1 MEKKQKYD
9 KNRILKLEAKGRI
22 FAALGAMIL
31 LSILINTMIGWFERP
46 EELHSRE
53 EQKENAYDPEAFFLD
68 EKGRLCYE
76 DKNWTSYI
84 CADVS
89 SYQNQVDWRQ
99 VAADGVEFAM
109 IRLGYRGYSSGQLNL
124 DPCYEQNVKGAR
136 DAGLHVGV
144 YFFSQAKDTAEA
156 VEEAQYV
163 LYEIKDFFVTMPVVF
178 DMEEVTDN
186 DRIKDLTDEDRT
198 EIAAA
203 FCRTIRDAGYI
214 PMVYGSENWL
224 SGKILMQDLQD
235 DFIFWLASYHE
246 VSVSTDF
253 PFVFDYW
260 QYYNRTEIPGIDTET
275 DINIHFIRKSE

>member
-1 MEKKQKYD
+1 MVLIVLLLLALLMALIFSLSNR
-9 KNRILKLEAKGRI
+9 KNPPAEPTPTPDPRYQHNYNWDNIEADGR
-22 FAALGAMIL
+22 FW
-31 LSILINTMIGWFERP
+31 T
-46 EELHSRE
+46 
-53 EQKENAYDPEAFFLD
+53 
-68 EKGRLCYE
+68 YE
-76 DKNWTSYI
+76 DENYTSELGI
-84 CADVS
+84 DVS
-89 SYQNQVDWRQ
+89 FHNEEIDWQ
-99 VAADGVEFAM
+99 KVKEAGIDFAF
-109 IRLGYRGYSSGQLNL
+109 IRVVYRGYQTGEIHEDKMFRENMEKASQADMKL
-124 DPCYEQNVKGAR
+124 
-136 DAGLHVGV
+136 GV

-253 PFVFDYW
+253 PFVFEYW